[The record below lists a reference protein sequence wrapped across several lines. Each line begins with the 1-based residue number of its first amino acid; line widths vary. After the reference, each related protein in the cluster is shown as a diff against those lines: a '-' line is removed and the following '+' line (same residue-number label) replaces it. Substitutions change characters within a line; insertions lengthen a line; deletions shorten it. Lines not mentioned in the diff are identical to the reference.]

1 MVMTLGSRLRE
12 RRERLGKTQL
22 TAAKE
27 LGISN
32 VQLSRYESDDRKPEP
47 DMLGRFAEFYRTTAD
62 YLLGLTSDAT
72 MEGTTSPAAEAAAF
86 EEFMRNPEHG
96 VFFKDYLD
104 APEAR
109 QEEMLRFWTFLREQ
123 ERLRKSDSKPDGKPE
138 GKPDR
143 GIE

>member
-1 MVMTLGSRLRE
+1 MSLGTRLRE

-22 TAAKE
+22 TAARE

-47 DMLGRFAEFYRTTAD
+47 DMLGRFAEYYRTTAD
-62 YLLGLTSDAT
+62 YLLGLTNDAT
-72 MEGTTSPAAEAAAF
+72 MDGPAAASTSASEAAAF
-86 EEFMRNPEHG
+86 EEFIRNPEHG
-96 VFFKDYLD
+96 LFFKDYLD

-123 ERLRKSDSKPDGKPE
+123 ERLRK
-138 GKPDR
+138 PDR
-143 GIE
+143 DPE